1 MDLKLITHEQ
11 PLGIEISNSLNSN
24 RYKNFKMAV
33 AYAKNSGIGRL
44 HNDFKNFTN
53 NGGNIDA
60 VIGID
65 QTITSYQALINLLTF
80 TGQNLFI
87 HHDKGP
93 TSFHPKLYY
102 FGNVEIEKVIIGSS
116 NLTAGGLYLNYEVNV
131 DINFNNSDTS
141 NNFRN
146 QVDDY
151 WNKLISNT
159 NTKIAD
165 LKLLNE
171 LLELGSLL
179 NENKQKSFKNLIAK
193 ISKVPFSSQSRPKLP
208 ELSTQLQTEVP
219 ILKNSFSM
227 LLSKF
232 DVSDR
237 SQDPV
242 ILIPIR
248 ALQKYP
254 NFWNWPSFYT
264 LSGSG
269 YPELYVHTSI
279 FYDGIEKKNHT
290 VRLYYYDKKKEFR
303 LQCEPIKR
311 NGKQGDIILIEKNEL
326 KPFDFKITLIRQDSS
341 SYDRLLPKLTEEV
354 SPVKKY
360 TYF

>member
-11 PLGIEISNSLNSN
+11 PLGTEISNSLNSDKY
-24 RYKNFKMAV
+24 RNFKMAV

-44 HNDFKNFTN
+44 HNDFKNFAN
-53 NGGNIDA
+53 NGGKIEA

-65 QTITSYQALINLLTF
+65 QTITSYQALINLLAF

-87 HHDKGP
+87 HHDKGL
-93 TSFHPKLYY
+93 TSFHPKLYC
-102 FGNVEIEKVIIGSS
+102 FGNDELEKVIIGSS

-131 DINFNNSDTS
+131 DINFDNSDTS
-141 NNFRN
+141 NNLKN
-146 QVDDY
+146 QVNDY
-151 WNKLISNT
+151 WTKLLNDT
-159 NTKIAD
+159 NTKIAN
-165 LKLLNE
+165 LKFIKE
-171 LLELGSLL
+171 LLDLGSLL
-179 NENKQKSFKNLIAK
+179 NENKQKSFKNLISK
-193 ISKVPFSSQSRPKLP
+193 ISKVPFTSRTQPRLP
-208 ELSTQLQTEVP
+208 NLSPQLQTEVP
-219 ILKNSFSM
+219 LLKNSFSM
-227 LLSKF
+227 LLSHF

-269 YPELYVHTSI
+269 YPELYVHASI
-279 FYDGIEKKNHT
+279 YYDSTEIKNYT
-290 VRLYYYDKKKEFR
+290 VRIYYYDQKKEFR

-311 NGKQGDIILIEKNEL
+311 NGRPGDMIIIEKNEL
-326 KPFDFKITLIRQDSS
+326 KPFDFEITLIRQNSS
-341 SYDRLLPKLTEEV
+341 PYHRLFPKLTEKV
-354 SPVKKY
+354 SPKKKY

>member
-11 PLGIEISNSLNSN
+11 PLGTEISNSLNSKK
-24 RYKNFKMAV
+24 YKNFKMAV

-44 HNDFKNFTN
+44 HDDFKNFKN
-53 NGGNIDA
+53 NGGNIEA

-87 HHDKGP
+87 HHDKGS
-93 TSFHPKLYY
+93 TSFHPKIYY
-102 FGNVEIEKVIIGSS
+102 FGNDDIEKVIVGSS
-116 NLTAGGLYLNYEVNV
+116 NLTAGGLFLNYEVNV
-131 DINFNNSDTS
+131 DINFDNSD
-141 NNFRN
+141 NYKNFKK
-146 QVDDY
+146 QVSAY
-151 WNKLISNT
+151 WSKLINDN

-165 LKLLNE
+165 LKFINE
-171 LLELGSLL
+171 LLDLGSLL
-179 NENKQKSFKNLIAK
+179 NENKQKSFKNIISK
-193 ISKVPFSSQSRPKLP
+193 ISKVPFTSRPQPKLP
-208 ELSTQLQTEVP
+208 NLSPQILTEVP
-219 ILKNSFSM
+219 FLKNSFSM
-227 LLSKF
+227 LLSHF

-269 YPELYVHTSI
+269 YPELYVHASI
-279 FYDGIEKKNHT
+279 YYDSIEIKNYT
-290 VRLYYYDKKKEFR
+290 VRIYYYDKKKEFR

-311 NGKQGDIILIEKNEL
+311 NGSPGDIILIEKDEL

-341 SYDRLLPKLTEEV
+341 SYEKIFFKLSEKV
-354 SPVKKY
+354 STKKMY